1 MKTTIFSILFF
12 VLLGK
17 FSVLLAQE
25 RCINKNDAVVTVG
38 YGAPSIIRAFLKY
51 KTTQE
56 QIRVSGAGPF
66 IFKSEL
72 MLTPRFGIS
81 LNATFSQSKVAWD
94 GDGFDTIKQGYRP
107 FEFGI
112 RAVEFSGLVRGNY
125 HFIRTSKFDAYGG
138 LGFGYGFIN
147 MRAYT
152 MAHTTTF
159 SFKYALPNPLSLEAT
174 AGVRYFPL
182 KNLGVYSEVGIGKSW
197 ILFEKYFIP
206 EALIQSGIVFKF

>member
-1 MKTTIFSILFF
+1 MKTTFLSIL
-12 VLLGK
+12 LLVIICMPTK
-17 FSVLLAQE
+17 LLAQE
-25 RCINKNDAVVTVG
+25 RCIKKNDAVITIG

-51 KTTQE
+51 KTTRD

-72 MLTPRFGIS
+72 MLTNRIGVT
-81 LNATFSQSKVAWD
+81 LNATLSQSGIAWD
-94 GDGFDTIKQGYRP
+94 DNGYDTINQKYRE

-152 MAHTTTF
+152 LAHTTTF

-174 AGVRYFPL
+174 AGIRYFPL